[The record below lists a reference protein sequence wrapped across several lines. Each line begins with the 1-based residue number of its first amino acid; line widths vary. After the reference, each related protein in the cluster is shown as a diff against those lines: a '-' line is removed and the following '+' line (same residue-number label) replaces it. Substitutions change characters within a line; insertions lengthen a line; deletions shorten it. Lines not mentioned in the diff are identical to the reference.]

1 MEDLAKVETGSVQET
16 PEQVSEKPPKKNK
29 IRCGVCRKKLGL
41 TGNFKN
47 VYRTIFTGFVAFK
60 CRCGLYFCGIHRYS
74 DKHDC
79 QFDYKVYIAFFLSF
93 YYF

>member
-41 TGNFKN
+41 T
-47 VYRTIFTGFVAFK
+47 AFK

-79 QFDYKVYIAFFLSF
+79 QFDYKESGRQELNKANPVIAGEKIQKLG
-93 YYF
+93 